1 MVSSEILAFHAL
13 FGCDYTAAPSRK
25 REVRLLKY
33 LESIQEVPCAF
44 SNLAE
49 DIVNIGEEI
58 TVIEK
63 FIFALVLMRDFN
75 FFLTC
80 TKKDGKSVTVK
91 SFD

>member
-58 TVIEK
+58 TSDARLFFFFNMYKKRWQISDSQK
-63 FIFALVLMRDFN
+63 F
-75 FFLTC
+75 
-80 TKKDGKSVTVK
+80 
-91 SFD
+91 